1 MATQTLG
8 PRFGLPRIMILI
20 KPITPIRIHT
30 HPQIFNLVL
39 LFKLIWRFLL
49 RAQYDN
55 ETNYYIDK

>member
-1 MATQTLG
+1 MATQTSD
-8 PRFGLPRIMILI
+8 RAFGLPRIMIMI
-20 KPITPIRIHT
+20 KPITPIRIHA

-55 ETNYYIDK
+55 ETNHYIDK

>member
-1 MATQTLG
+1 MATQMLG
-8 PRFGLPRIMILI
+8 PRFGLPRIIILI
-20 KPITPIRIHT
+20 KPITPIRIHA

-49 RAQYDN
+49 GAQYDN

>member
-8 PRFGLPRIMILI
+8 PRFGLPRIIILI
-20 KPITPIRIHT
+20 KPITPIRIHA

-55 ETNYYIDK
+55 ETNYYIEK

>member
-20 KPITPIRIHT
+20 KLIIPIRIHT
-30 HPQIFNLVL
+30 YPQIFNLIF

-55 ETNYYIDK
+55 EANHHIDK